1 MKKIDIDQ
9 SIMAWSID
17 QAIAQ
22 MDTWTLRKIGR
33 QAGLKMFR
41 ELIKEATDSHKESIL
56 QQCYMLELK
65 IIKTCQ
71 DRDQDAWDVLNA
83 EQKELFAQIK
93 TPQKEAA

>member
-1 MKKIDIDQ
+1 MKLALEHMKT
-9 SIMAWSID
+9 MNP
-17 QAIAQ
+17 
-22 MDTWTLRKIGR
+22 WTLRKMGR

-41 ELIKEATDSHKESIL
+41 ELIAEATDPRVETIL

-71 DRDQDAWDVLNA
+71 DEDQDAWDVLNA

-93 TPQKEAA
+93 LLEKETAE